1 MEEGK
6 HDYTHSPF
14 RYRQEVVRILYF
26 LLDDIVLIVQTQN
39 RYMVTPG

>member
-1 MEEGK
+1 MEEEK

-14 RYRQEVVRILYF
+14 RYCQEVVRILYF